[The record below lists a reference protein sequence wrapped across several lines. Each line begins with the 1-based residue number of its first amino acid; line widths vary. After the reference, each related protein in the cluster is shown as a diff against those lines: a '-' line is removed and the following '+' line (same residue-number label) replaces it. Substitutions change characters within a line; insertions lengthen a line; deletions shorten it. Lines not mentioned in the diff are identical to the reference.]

1 MLKFKRTDW
10 GQVEEE
16 EAPLNATAEMEAMDL
31 LYEETFKTFEEG
43 AILDGTVISVGADGV
58 VVDVG
63 YKSETVIPNEEFTKE
78 ALAAIKIGEK
88 MPFFLEGLED
98 ADGNMLLSKEKADKI
113 KVWQEIEETYR
124 KDGIVEGKVISQIK
138 GGLVVDIGVK
148 AFLPGSQID
157 FRPIRDLDS
166 LVGKTYP
173 LKIVKMSPR
182 RGNIV
187 VSRRALLEKNRDQK
201 RSSALSS
208 IKEGQVVDGIVK
220 NITDY
225 GAFVDLGG
233 IDGLLHITDIAWGRV
248 GHPSER
254 FKVGDKLPVVIL
266 KYDKDTSRV
275 SLGVKQMTPDPWT
288 TVEVRYPIGSKAAG
302 KVMSLADY
310 GVFVEVEPGVE
321 GLVHVSEISWT
332 RDIKHPSKFVSV
344 GDTVTFI
351 VLNIDKRG
359 RKLSLGM
366 KQAEA
371 NPWDHVDQKYFAGD
385 KITGKIKSITD
396 FGVFV
401 GLEETIDGLIHISDI
416 SWTRHL
422 KHPSEIFKKGQDIEA
437 VILKVDREKER
448 ISLGYKQITADPWN
462 EIPKKYPVG
471 ACVQGTISKYA
482 DFGFFVDLQEGIA
495 GLVHLSETGEASAES
510 ALERYPIGTEL
521 SVRVLRLDTTERKIA
536 LSLLE
541 AR

>member
-1 MLKFKRTDW
+1 MLKLKRADW
-10 GQVEEE
+10 GEVKE
-16 EAPLNATAEMEAMDL
+16 NAFCTTEVVTSEMDL
-31 LYEETFKTFEEG
+31 LYEETFKAFEEG
-43 AILDGTVISVGADGV
+43 AILEGTVISVNTDGV
-58 VVDVG
+58 MVDIG
-63 YKSETVIPNEEFTKE
+63 YKSEAIIPNDDFTKE
-78 ALAAIKIGEK
+78 ALSALQIGEK

-98 ADGNMLLSKEKADKI
+98 ADGNILLSKEKADKI
-113 KVWQEIEETYR
+113 KVWQEIEEIYK
-124 KDGIVEGKVISQIK
+124 KDGIIEGKVLSQIK
-138 GGLVVDIGVK
+138 GGLVIDIGVK

-201 RSSALSS
+201 RSSALSTL
-208 IKEGQVVDGIVK
+208 KEGQVVDGVVK

-254 FKVGDKLPVVIL
+254 FKVGEKLPVIVL
-266 KYDKDTSRV
+266 KYDKETSRV
-275 SLGVKQMTPDPWT
+275 SLGLKQMTPDPWT
-288 TVEVRYPIGSKAAG
+288 TVEVRYPVGSKAAG
-302 KVMSLADY
+302 RVMSLADY

-332 RDIKHPSKFVSV
+332 RDVKHPSKFVSV
-344 GDTVTFI
+344 GDTVSFI
-351 VLNIDKRG
+351 ILNIDKKG

-366 KQAEA
+366 KQAEV
-371 NPWDHVDQKYFAGD
+371 NPWAQVDQRYFVGE
-385 KITGKIKSITD
+385 KISGKVKSVTD

-437 VILKVDREKER
+437 VILKVDKEKER
-448 ISLGYKQITADPWN
+448 ISLGYKQITADPWS
-462 EIPKKYPVG
+462 EVPQKYPVG
-471 ACVQGTISKYA
+471 ACVKGVVSKYA

-495 GLVHLSETGEASAES
+495 GLVHLSETGVESAES
-510 ALERYPIGTEL
+510 ALEHYPVGAEVA
-521 SVRVLRLDTTERKIA
+521 VRILRLDTAERKIA
-536 LSLLE
+536 LSMLE
-541 AR
+541 VS